1 MTQGQL
7 FDINAILAGSAE
19 VYTAIEDTV
28 PPVLGYPITR
38 SDPGSINDDTVIG
51 LFTRGTGMTLWDG
64 MSGTVSD
71 PGGAVTAEID
81 IEDTTD
87 NKLTLGAITFDI
99 SREKPTL
106 KVKLIGDAAAAAAS
120 KTLANKLST
129 ATGNDRRS
137 LFIQYFGRSA
147 EFPFEV
153 ITNDN
158 KDTNPNGAIRI
169 ESAETATDPHETTY
183 VWEIDNESDANRFRA
198 YTLFQICLLYTSPSP
213 RDS

>member
-28 PPVLGYPITR
+28 PPVLGYPITK
-38 SDPGSINDDTVIG
+38 SDPGNIKDPSVIG
-51 LFTRGTGMTLWDG
+51 LFQRGTGMTLWDG
-64 MSGTVSD
+64 QPGTTSKVNDATDVVTAIESASGT
-71 PGGAVTAEID
+71 P
-81 IEDTTD
+81 
-87 NKLTLGAITFDI
+87 TLSLKAITFDI

-106 KVKLIGDAAAAAAS
+106 RVQVEGNGSDASAS
-120 KTLANKLST
+120 KGLADGLSNKST
-129 ATGNDRRS
+129 PETERS

-147 EFPFEV
+147 EFPFKLKA
-153 ITNDN
+153 D
-158 KDTNPNGAIRI
+158 DNPNGAKEIV
-169 ESAETATDPHETTY
+169 SGDAADPHTTTY

-198 YTLFQICLLYTSPSP
+198 YTCLLYTSPSP